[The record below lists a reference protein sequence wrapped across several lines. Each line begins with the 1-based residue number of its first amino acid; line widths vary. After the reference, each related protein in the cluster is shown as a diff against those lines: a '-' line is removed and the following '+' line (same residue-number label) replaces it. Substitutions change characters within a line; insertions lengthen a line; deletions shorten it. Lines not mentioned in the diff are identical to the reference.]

1 MDDSNQKMIRI
12 EYEDG
17 SVVYDAVSSTGA
29 FVLKSI
35 IEGAVVKSRKEITL
49 AEAREEMKL
58 KREGA

>member
-17 SVVYDAVSSTGA
+17 SVVYDAASSTGA